1 MKMLKFFGGAIH
13 VVGLPMNSKWLV
25 GCRLVV
31 VGACSEGT
39 FKMADQAA
47 SSNSAKKRKPGRPT
61 SIIRQ
66 YFKEVTEADGDDKFH
81 QCRCCHAL
89 FTGTTISRMKSH
101 IGGGSFSQV
110 KQCKPTSAD
119 GLQLLKEAKNCLD
132 AERVRDARR
141 LKKRK
146 AEDNAMVEVTTSQ
159 RPKPATLNDMWSG
172 VTGEEVHQ
180 AWARLCY
187 ANALP
192 FALMDSP
199 WFHSA
204 VATTIAHARKKSG
217 AAYKPPTRQAVATKY
232 LDLEKLRTSKALR
245 LRLFGTNPTI
255 SDGKICAEYGL
266 SITSD
271 GWSDRS
277 HKL

>member
-1 MKMLKFFGGAIH
+1 MKMLKNFGGAIH

-66 YFKEVTEADGDDKFH
+66 YFKQVTEADGDDKFH

-159 RPKPATLNDMWSG
+159 RPKPATLNDMCTSLWRPAG
-172 VTGEEVHQ
+172 NVDP
-180 AWARLCY
+180 LF
-187 ANALP
+187 ANSKLKN
-192 FALMDSP
+192 FRKVRFLT
-199 WFHSA
+199 FKTHNGRRN
-204 VATTIAHARKKSG
+204 TTNKTTQK
-217 AAYKPPTRQAVATKY
+217 
-232 LDLEKLRTSKALR
+232 
-245 LRLFGTNPTI
+245 
-255 SDGKICAEYGL
+255 
-266 SITSD
+266 
-271 GWSDRS
+271 
-277 HKL
+277 